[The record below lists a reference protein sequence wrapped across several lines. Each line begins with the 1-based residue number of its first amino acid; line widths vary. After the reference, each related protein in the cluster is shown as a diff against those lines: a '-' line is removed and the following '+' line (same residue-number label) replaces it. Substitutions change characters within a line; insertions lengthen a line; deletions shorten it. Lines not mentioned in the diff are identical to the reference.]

1 LLKLVKPALRFM
13 GPAAEADGAAA
24 EAELVVQRYVWTG
37 GVAESLQSLETEADD
52 FSGEARFILGF
63 GVAGREH
70 LAGGEACGGVVIAGA
85 GQEQKRETPEDGVP
99 DTLQAQSALA
109 PG

>member
-1 LLKLVKPALRFM
+1 
-13 GPAAEADGAAA
+13 
-24 EAELVVQRYVWTG
+24 
-37 GVAESLQSLETEADD
+37 
-52 FSGEARFILGF
+52 
-63 GVAGREH
+63 